1 MHFVIESLRHLVIFF
16 DKLRTL
22 VSRQARKRMGETEN
36 RSMGET
42 VTGRW
47 YFVRLGCFARLW
59 ASGYGRDATEE

>member
-1 MHFVIESLRHLVIFF
+1 MV
-16 DKLRTL
+16 LRTVGVL
-22 VSRQARKRMGETEN
+22 RTVMGVRLWSRCDGGMTK
-36 RSMGET
+36 GET